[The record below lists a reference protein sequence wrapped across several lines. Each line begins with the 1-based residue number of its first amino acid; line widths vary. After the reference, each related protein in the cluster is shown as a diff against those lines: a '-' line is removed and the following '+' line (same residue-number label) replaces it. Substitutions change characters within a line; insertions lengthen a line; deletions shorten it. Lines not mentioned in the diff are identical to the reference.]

1 MTGTLCTYGIRVRG
15 STTLFNFSLFSFCFF
30 IFYYYYFG
38 GGPLYFQNAQKDDET
53 QQAGEA
59 GAVASAEGSSG
70 ELSTMDKMAKAMGWL
85 GGFYSRRQVIMRA
98 SRNMYDTSPSPL
110 LPRHHRHPPRP
121 PYRCTLHR
129 PTSISFSGRFHCHSF
144 SLFFPFLSPSF
155 PSTHTHK
162 LTHTHTHTGTWN
174 AQSRPAKTT
183 YTRSASSQTRFNH
196 GSLCSSCMYGFV

>member
-1 MTGTLCTYGIRVRG
+1 M
-15 STTLFNFSLFSFCFF
+15 
-30 IFYYYYFG
+30 
-38 GGPLYFQNAQKDDET
+38 

-59 GAVASAEGSSG
+59 GAAASAEGSSG

-155 PSTHTHK
+155 PSTHTH
-162 LTHTHTHTGTWN
+162 THTHRYMECAEQAGKDNIYKICKLPDTF
-174 AQSRPAKTT
+174 QSWFLVQQLHVWFCLVRCCVKNI
-183 YTRSASSQTRFNH
+183 ASP
-196 GSLCSSCMYGFV
+196 